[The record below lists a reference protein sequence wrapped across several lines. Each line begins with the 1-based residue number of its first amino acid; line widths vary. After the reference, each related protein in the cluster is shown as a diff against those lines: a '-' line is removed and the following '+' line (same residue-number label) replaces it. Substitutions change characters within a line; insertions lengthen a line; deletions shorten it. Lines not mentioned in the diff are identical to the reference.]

1 MEANNKRRA
10 LGKGLEQLFN
20 SEQLDFDSID
30 KIEEKIVESVNVNKN
45 DVINISLDEIRSNPY
60 QPRTY
65 FEPQALQELA
75 ESIKIHGVVEPVIV
89 KKAIHGYE
97 LVAGE
102 RRCKASRI
110 AGMETVPAI
119 VKDFTDQE
127 MMDIAIL
134 ENIQREDLS
143 AIELAEGFEKYI
155 EATGMT
161 QEEVAVK
168 FGKSRSYITN
178 LLGLLKL
185 PKTVRDQI
193 NSKEISPSHAR
204 ILSKLDDVE
213 LINELANKIVKEDL
227 SVRELE
233 KISNNETMP
242 KRQPIARTNTRPY
255 IYNSYENVLRDKLG
269 VKVQIN
275 KDKMVIP
282 FDSDADLARIFEI
295 LNIGLDED

>member
-1 MEANNKRRA
+1 MEVNNKRKA

-20 SEQLDFDSID
+20 SEQLNFDSID
-30 KIEEKIVESVNVNKN
+30 KIEEKIVESVVSSKN
-45 DVINISLDEIRSNPY
+45 DVVEIPLDEIRSNPY

-65 FEPQALQELA
+65 FEPEALQELA

-89 KKAIHGYE
+89 KRAIHGYE

-102 RRCKASRI
+102 RRCKASKI
-110 AGMETVPAI
+110 AGKETVPAI
-119 VKDFTDQE
+119 VKDFSDQE

-143 AIELAEGFEKYI
+143 AIELAEGFDKYI
-155 EATGMT
+155 EATGLT

-193 NSKEISPSHAR
+193 NTKEISPSHAR
-204 ILSKLDDVE
+204 VLSKLDDVN
-213 LINELANKIVKEDL
+213 LIEDLANRIVKDDL

-233 KISNNETMP
+233 KICSMDSMP
-242 KRQPIARTNTRPY
+242 KRQVVVRNNTRPY
-255 IYNSYENVLRDKLG
+255 IYNSYENILRDKLG
-269 VKVQIN
+269 VKVLIN
-275 KDKMVIP
+275 KDKITIP

-295 LNIGLDED
+295 LNVELDED